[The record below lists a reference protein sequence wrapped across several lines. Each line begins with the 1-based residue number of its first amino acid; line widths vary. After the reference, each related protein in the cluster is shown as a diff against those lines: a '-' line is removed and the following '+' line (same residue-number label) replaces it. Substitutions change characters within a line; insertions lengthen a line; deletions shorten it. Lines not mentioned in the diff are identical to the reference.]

1 VAPAR
6 VVLLARA
13 TDGARSAGPA
23 RTGKLAGMTPTRL
36 TLLAHAP
43 TAATAAAA
51 FPADDPLDA
60 RGRSRLRDAAGGLP
74 RAARVR
80 CAPDRAC
87 RGTADGLGLAAAADE
102 GLREWDLGRWAGR
115 TLDAVA
121 ADEPDAVHA
130 WLADPGAAPHG
141 GEPLAAVL
149 ARVRAWLAALPDGHT
164 LGVCG
169 PAVVRAAVVAVLD
182 APPAAFWRVDAAPLT
197 ATDLR
202 GGPRRWTV
210 RATGVPLAAGP
221 EGVDGAAAHDA
232 GPQAR

>member
-1 VAPAR
+1 
-6 VVLLARA
+6 
-13 TDGARSAGPA
+13 
-23 RTGKLAGMTPTRL
+23 MTPTRL

-51 FPADDPLDA
+51 FPADDPLDG
-60 RGRSRLRDAAGGLP
+60 RGRSRLRAAAGGALP

-80 CAPDRAC
+80 SAPDRAC
-87 RGTADGLGLAAAADE
+87 RETAGGLGLAPEVDD

-121 ADEPDAVHA
+121 ADEPDAVRA
-130 WLADPGAAPHG
+130 WLADPAAAPHG
-141 GEPLAAVL
+141 GEPLTAVL
-149 ARVRAWLAALPDGHT
+149 ARVRTWLAALPDGHT
-164 LGVCG
+164 LAVCG

-182 APPAAFWRVDAAPLT
+182 APPAGFWRVDVGPLT

-210 RATGVPLAAGP
+210 RATGVPVAAGRERTEVP
-221 EGVDGAAAHDA
+221 RDA
-232 GPQAR
+232 DPRVR